1 MIREEALRWFEE
13 GENDIS
19 TAKILLEHE
28 KYNPSAFYSQQAA
41 EKVLKGLLL
50 AYNEATWGHS
60 VLSLLRRL
68 DEIMD
73 VDINEIEQCAKELD
87 RHYIPSRYPDA
98 YPSGR
103 PEDYYT
109 EKIAKEAITCA
120 LKMSLPTLKGQCH

>member
-19 TAKILLEHE
+19 TSRILLENK

-41 EKVLKGLLL
+41 EKILKGLLL
-50 AYNEATWGHS
+50 AYNEGTWGHS

-73 VDINEIEQCAKELD
+73 VDISEAEQCAKELD

-109 EKIAKEAITCA
+109 EKIAKEALTCA
-120 LKMSLPTLKGQCH
+120 IKIKEFAQNLMQ

>member
-19 TAKILLEHE
+19 TSRILLEHK

-41 EKVLKGLLL
+41 EKILKGLLL
-50 AYNEATWGHS
+50 AYNESTWGHS

-68 DEIMD
+68 DEIID
-73 VDINEIEQCAKELD
+73 VDIIEIEQCAKELD

-109 EKIAKEAITCA
+109 EKIAKEALTCA
-120 LKMSLPTLKGQCH
+120 LKIKEFAQNLMQ

>member
-19 TAKILLEHE
+19 TANILLEHK

-41 EKVLKGLLL
+41 EKILKGLLL

-68 DEIMD
+68 DEIID
-73 VDINEIEQCAKELD
+73 VDISEIEQCAKELD

-109 EKIAKEAITCA
+109 EKIAKEALTCA
-120 LKMSLPTLKGQCH
+120 LKIKEFAKNLMQ

>member
-19 TAKILLEHE
+19 TANILLEHK

-41 EKVLKGLLL
+41 EKILKGLLL

-68 DEIMD
+68 DEIID
-73 VDINEIEQCAKELD
+73 VDISEAEQCAKELD

-109 EKIAKEAITCA
+109 EKIAKEALTCA
-120 LKMSLPTLKGQCH
+120 LKIKQFAQNLMR

>member
-1 MIREEALRWFEE
+1 MIRDEALRWFEE
-13 GENDIS
+13 GEYDIS
-19 TAKILLEHE
+19 TANILLENK

-41 EKVLKGLLL
+41 EKLLKGLLL
-50 AYNEATWGHS
+50 AHNEASWGHS

-68 DEIMD
+68 TEVINIDIRD
-73 VDINEIEQCAKELD
+73 VEQCAKELD

-109 EKIAKEAITCA
+109 EKIAKEAISCVMKIKQFA
-120 LKMSLPTLKGQCH
+120 LELMQ